1 MAVAATA
8 SSRDRFTCSVKGKR
22 RPEIDAPYRAHVGQ
36 TAVADA
42 LAAEAAALQGVVSG
56 LTETDLSG
64 ASPCPPWMIGELLCH
79 VLIGADR
86 ISQALSQPAD
96 ASGPLITTVQY
107 YRPDKRFSAA
117 TNADRIETART
128 LAARL
133 GDPDTMSAELG
144 RRCRESIELLRT
156 APADAAIRTRHG
168 DRMLLSDFAGTR
180 VVELALH
187 GLDLAIGLGRQPW
200 MTGAAADVLI
210 GLLLPDGGADE
221 CGGDQLCARLN
232 CDRVGLIARLTG
244 RTALPATD
252 EQFLA
257 GAGITWLALG

>member
-22 RPEIDAPYRAHVGQ
+22 RPEIDVPYRAHVGQ

-79 VLIGADR
+79 VLMGTDR

-96 ASGPLITTVQY
+96 DSGPLISTVQY
-107 YRPDKRFSAA
+107 YRPDKRFSAS

-128 LAARL
+128 LATRL
-133 GDPDTMSAELG
+133 GNPDAIAAELD
-144 RRCRESIELLRT
+144 RRCRESIELLTT
-156 APADAAIRTRHG
+156 APADRTVRTRHG
-168 DRMLLSDFAGTR
+168 DRMLLTDFAGTR
-180 VVELALH
+180 VVELAVH
-187 GLDLAIGLGRQPW
+187 GLDLAIGLGRRPW
-200 MTGAAADVLI
+200 MTVAAADVLI
-210 GLLLPDGGADE
+210 GLLLPDGGAN
-221 CGGDQLCARLN
+221 QLCARLN
-232 CDRVGLIARLTG
+232 CDRAGLIARLTG
-244 RTALPATD
+244 RVALSAT
-252 EQFLA
+252 EKQLLA
-257 GAGITWLALG
+257 GSGFTRLALG

>member
-1 MAVAATA
+1 VAVAATA

-22 RPEIDAPYRAHVGQ
+22 RPEIDVPYRARVGQ

-42 LAAEAAALQGVVSG
+42 FAAEAAALQGVVSG
-56 LTETDLSG
+56 LTESDLSG

-117 TNADRIETART
+117 TNADRIETARA

-133 GDPDTMSAELG
+133 GDSDAIAAELV
-144 RRCRESIELLRT
+144 RRCRESFELLTT

-168 DRMLLSDFAGTR
+168 DRMLLTDFAGTR

-187 GLDLAIGLGRQPW
+187 GLDLAIGMDMRPW
-200 MTGAAADVLI
+200 MTGAAADVLV
-210 GLLLPDGGADE
+210 GLLLPDG
-221 CGGDQLCARLN
+221 GGDQLCARLN

-244 RTALPATD
+244 RATLSAT
-252 EQFLA
+252 EAQLLA
-257 GAGITWLALG
+257 GPGITRLALG

>member
-1 MAVAATA
+1 VAVAATA

-22 RPEIDAPYRAHVGQ
+22 RPEIDVPYRAHVGQ

-79 VLIGADR
+79 VLMGTDR

-96 ASGPLITTVQY
+96 DSGPLISTVQY
-107 YRPDKRFSAA
+107 YRPDKRFSAS

-133 GDPDTMSAELG
+133 GDPDAIAAELD
-144 RRCRESIELLRT
+144 RRCRESIELLT
-156 APADAAIRTRHG
+156 TVPAGATIRTRHG
-168 DRMLLSDFAGTR
+168 DRMLLTDFARTR
-180 VVELALH
+180 VVELAVH
-187 GLDLAIGLGRQPW
+187 GLDLAIGLDRRPW
-200 MTGAAADVLI
+200 MSGAAADVLI
-210 GLLLPDGGADE
+210 DLLLPDGADE
-221 CGGDQLCARLN
+221 ICTRLN
-232 CDRVGLIARLTG
+232 CDRVGLIARFTG
-244 RTALPATD
+244 RVAVSAA
-252 EQFLA
+252 EQQLLA
-257 GAGITWLALG
+257 GAGFTQLTLG